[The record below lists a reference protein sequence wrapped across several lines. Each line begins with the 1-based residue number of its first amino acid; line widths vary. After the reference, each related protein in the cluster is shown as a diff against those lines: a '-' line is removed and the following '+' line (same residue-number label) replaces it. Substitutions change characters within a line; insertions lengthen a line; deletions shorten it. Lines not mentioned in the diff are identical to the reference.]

1 MSMNILFLRRSDAS
15 NSISITTRELG
26 NWIDL
31 KLKTVMFASILTLT
45 SLSLLYNVQVQ
56 NTLLEQYK
64 KYGRSTPTHPSRV
77 AIVNFVESMDQI
89 YGVYSIQKQ
98 MMKHNINAAHVV
110 LVPHDMKQSLQ
121 DVIALWV
128 GEENRRFVVKDKIVG
143 KVSSTSGIW
152 AATFNKLWAFNL
164 TEFEKVIV
172 LDGDILIRTD
182 ITHWFDYPTP
192 CAIQAGN
199 DLNWNSGAMVI
210 TPDSMEFQQML
221 SRLPHLERY
230 DANKAYDSDPMTSGY
245 SDQDFVTTFFLGVQK
260 NATDDR
266 KRCVMPTESA
276 VLSSSLRIPV
286 FSYFNKFQPWIY
298 ETVHFTVDKPWR
310 GGTHPDHPFV
320 CSMLREWNESMKGV
334 EKYYDLIPP
343 IENDYLRNCGNS
355 SIIAAQD
362 QE

>member
-1 MSMNILFLRRSDAS
+1 
-15 NSISITTRELG
+15 
-26 NWIDL
+26 
-31 KLKTVMFASILTLT
+31 
-45 SLSLLYNVQVQ
+45 
-56 NTLLEQYK
+56 
-64 KYGRSTPTHPSRV
+64 
-77 AIVNFVESMDQI
+77 
-89 YGVYSIQKQ
+89 
-98 MMKHNINAAHVV
+98 MMKHNINATHVV
-110 LVPHDMKQSLQ
+110 LVPHDMKQSFQ

-128 GEENRRFVVKDKIVG
+128 GEENRRFVVKDEIVG
-143 KVSSTSGIW
+143 KVSSKSGIW
-152 AATFNKLWAFNL
+152 KGVFNKLWAFNL

-192 CAIQAGN
+192 CAIQAKD

-210 TPDSMEFQQML
+210 TPDSMEFQQLL

-245 SDQDFVTTFFLGVQK
+245 SDQEFITTFFLGVQK
-260 NATDDR
+260 NATDDRR

-276 VLSSSLRIPV
+276 VLSSSLRIPG

-320 CSMLREWNESMKGV
+320 CSMLREWNESMQGV
-334 EKYYDLIPP
+334 EKYYDLVPP
-343 IENDYLRNCGNS
+343 IKNDYLRNCGNS
-355 SIIAAQD
+355 SSSSRVAPEQ
-362 QE
+362 QGTPLQRMMRK

>member
-1 MSMNILFLRRSDAS
+1 MNTVSSMSMNILFLRRSDAS
-15 NSISITTRELG
+15 NSISTTRELG
-26 NWIDL
+26 NWIG
-31 KLKTVMFASILTLT
+31 KLKTVIFASILILT
-45 SLSLLYNVQVQ
+45 SLSLLYNVHFQ

-64 KYGRSTPTHPSRV
+64 YSRSTPTHPSHGAAPRRF

-98 MMKHNINAAHVV
+98 MMKHNISAAHVV

-128 GEENRRFVVKDKIVG
+128 GEENRRFVVKDDIVG
-143 KVSSTSGIW
+143 KVSSKSGIW
-152 AATFNKLWAFNL
+152 KGVFNKLWAFNL

-221 SRLPHLERY
+221 SRLPHLEKY

-245 SDQDFVTTFFLGVQK
+245 GDQNFVTTFFLGVQK

-276 VLSSSLRIPV
+276 VLSSSLRIPD
-286 FSYFNKFQPWIY
+286 FSTSISSNLG
-298 ETVHFTVDKPWR
+298 FTR
-310 GGTHPDHPFV
+310 Q
-320 CSMLREWNESMKGV
+320 
-334 EKYYDLIPP
+334 
-343 IENDYLRNCGNS
+343 
-355 SIIAAQD
+355 SISR
-362 QE
+362 